1 MRYYGIGRVFQHKMT
16 YSELKKQ
23 LKKLGCYIISQGGNH
38 EKWYSPVTGNVFPVS
53 RHKTEEVRP
62 GTLKAIKEQS
72 GLD

>member
-1 MRYYGIGRVFQHKMT
+1 MT

-23 LKKLGCYIISQGGNH
+23 LKRIGCYLVEQGANH
-38 EKWYSPVTGNVFPVS
+38 EKWYSPITGKTFPVG
-53 RHKTEEVRP
+53 RHKTEEVKP